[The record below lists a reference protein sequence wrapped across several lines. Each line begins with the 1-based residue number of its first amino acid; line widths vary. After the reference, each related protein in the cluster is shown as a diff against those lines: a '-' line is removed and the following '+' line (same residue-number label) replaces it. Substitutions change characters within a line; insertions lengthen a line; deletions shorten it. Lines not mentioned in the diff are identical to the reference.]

1 MKILTRSIRKKI
13 VIQFDISFTSK
24 KITPRG
30 EMAFLTQMLQ
40 KAGFRELIEANP
52 DLPGSKSNRV
62 YNTSTMIE
70 GFISSI

>member
-1 MKILTRSIRKKI
+1 ME
-13 VIQFDISFTSK
+13 FDISFTSK

-30 EMAFLTQMLQ
+30 GMAFLKQMLQ
-40 KAGFRELIEANP
+40 KANFRELLEANP
-52 DLPGSKSNRV
+52 DLFGSKSNRV